1 MSAELPERQAFIGV
15 GTMGSLMAGRLLDAG
30 VDLTVFDIRREA
42 ADPLIQRGARW
53 AASAENA
60 ASGCE
65 VLWTSLPGP
74 AQVES
79 VLLGNEAA
87 VLSAL
92 PDGAVLSAL
101 PDGAV
106 LSALPDGAVLVDTTT
121 NDPDVARRVADT
133 CAGRGIAML
142 DAPVSGRPPA
152 MTMMVGGDPS
162 VYEKALP
169 SLETV
174 AAQIFYVGPSG
185 AGCVAKLATQYMG
198 YTNLIA
204 AIEGMLIAR
213 MGGVDPAVLAK
224 IVPVSSG
231 ASRAFNAIPNS
242 VLNGSFQAGGTLD
255 IVAKDVA
262 LACALAQRENAPAST
277 GEAANTLYRQ
287 AQEAGW
293 GSEGYPI
300 VARILEAM
308 AHTELRS
315 E

>member
-1 MSAELPERQAFIGV
+1 MSAGLAERQAFIGV
-15 GTMGSLMAGRLLDAG
+15 GTMGSLMAARLIDAG
-30 VDLTVFDIRREA
+30 VDLTVFDVRREA
-42 ADPLIQRGARW
+42 ADPLVERGARW
-53 AASAENA
+53 ADSAEVA
-60 ASGCE
+60 ATGSTMI
-65 VLWTSLPGP
+65 WTSLPGP

-87 VLSAL
+87 VLSAM
-92 PDGAVLSAL
+92 PDE
-101 PDGAV
+101 
-106 LSALPDGAVLVDTTT
+106 AVLVDTTT
-121 NDPDVARRVADT
+121 NDPDVARRVADA
-133 CAGRGIAML
+133 CADRGITML
-142 DAPVSGRPPA
+142 DAPVSGRPPT
-152 MTMMVGGDPS
+152 MTMMVGGDFS

-169 SLETV
+169 SLEAV

-204 AIEGMLIAR
+204 AIEGMLIAKL
-213 MGGVDPAVLAK
+213 GGVDPAILAE
-224 IVPVSSG
+224 IVPVSAG

-242 VLNGSFQAGGTLD
+242 VLNGSYEAGGTLD

-262 LACALAQRENAPAST
+262 LACALAERLAAPHAT
-277 GEAANTLYRQ
+277 GAEANVLYRQ

-308 AHTELRS
+308 AQTELRS

>member
-1 MSAELPERQAFIGV
+1 MTLPQKQAFIGV
-15 GTMGSLMAGRLLDAG
+15 GTMGSLMAGCLLDAG
-30 VDLTVFDIRREA
+30 VDLTVFDVRREA

-53 AASAENA
+53 AASAEDA
-60 ASGCE
+60 ASVCDM
-65 VLWTSLPGP
+65 LWTSLPGP
-74 AQVES
+74 TQVES
-79 VLLGNEAA
+79 VLLGNE
-87 VLSAL
+87 
-92 PDGAVLSAL
+92 GAVLSAM
-101 PDGAV
+101 A
-106 LSALPDGAVLVDTTT
+106 DGAVLVDTTT
-121 NDPDVARRVADT
+121 NDPDVARRVASA
-133 CAGRGIAML
+133 CAAQNLAML

-152 MTMMVGGDPS
+152 MTMMVGGDHA

-169 SLETV
+169 SLEAV
-174 AAQIFYVGPSG
+174 AAQIFYVGPAG

-213 MGGVDPAVLAK
+213 MGGVDPAVLAE
-224 IVPVSSG
+224 IVPVSAG
-231 ASRAFNAIPNS
+231 ASRAFNAIPNA
-242 VLNGSFQAGGTLD
+242 VLDGSFQAGGTLD

-262 LACALAQRENAPAST
+262 LACELARRLEAPSST
-277 GEAANTLYRQ
+277 GQVADSLYRQ

-308 AHTELRS
+308 AQTELRS